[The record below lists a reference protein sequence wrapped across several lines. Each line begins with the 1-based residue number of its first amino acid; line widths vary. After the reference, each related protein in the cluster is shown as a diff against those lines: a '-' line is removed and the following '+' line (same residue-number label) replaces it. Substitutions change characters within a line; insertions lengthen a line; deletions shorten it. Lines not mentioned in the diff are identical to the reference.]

1 MRTNNRAFRRGYSLT
16 VVFLFLV
23 LLLGLWAAVY
33 RTTASFLRVETAR
46 AKRDDLDAGM
56 LSALGQALMYLER
69 NPTLPRIPVTYGV
82 KVPAGDPS
90 GQDFI
95 AAFTPVNTPSNGW
108 TVQVKVPQGTDPTPP
123 PLPGS

>member
-1 MRTNNRAFRRGYSLT
+1 MRTNNREFRRGYSLT

-33 RTTASFLRVETAR
+33 RTTASFLRIETAR

-69 NPTLPRIPVTYGV
+69 NPALPRIPVTYGV

-90 GQDFI
+90 GQDFV
-95 AAFTPVNTPSNGW
+95 ANFSPVVTSSNGW
-108 TVQVKVPQGTDPTPP
+108 TVQVAPGTYPT